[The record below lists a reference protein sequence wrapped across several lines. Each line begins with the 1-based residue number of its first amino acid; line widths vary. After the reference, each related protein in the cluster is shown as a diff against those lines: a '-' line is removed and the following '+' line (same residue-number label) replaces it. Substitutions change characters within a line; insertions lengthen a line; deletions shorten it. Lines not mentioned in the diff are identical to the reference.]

1 MNRFTALLIALALIA
16 GTAGCPAEPA
26 PDPGPPVRYELTIA
40 STEGGSVTT
49 PGEGAFTR
57 DAGTVVS
64 LVTSPDSGYR
74 FVNWTGDVGTVA
86 DPEAVETTITM
97 NGNYSIT
104 ANFEEMPSSV
114 LGTDLEVAYI
124 ERTPKY
130 PRYDVVYIIGHRFTD
145 DFIPYKVDIAT
156 GLGSGQT
163 SETKRWPD
171 EGEMVT
177 FTAHILNRGVNT
189 VEQFEYEWLLD
200 GNLLAASIYTSS
212 ILPGE
217 RATISV
223 EWPWSMARHRI
234 KFIATVD
241 EDVTPSN
248 NSLEDYTDALGLRA
262 LIDQSYDNLFMV
274 NSAHVSRPFTSSSVE
289 WLQLHMKKLNQM
301 LEEAGALTRVRW
313 DSVEIIG
320 DDAPLPSWE
329 ETLVYDG
336 FFPNH
341 PPYRFTQ
348 GGDDPR
354 LNGFPFYDPN
364 EGIAYGWLHEIG
376 HQLGLI
382 DIYQLN
388 VEPFENEV
396 NTEGYRATHCLM
408 NTCAHIISEHSAM
421 ALNSWHGKRRGY
433 FGQYLYDIPE
443 QNYIRFLEADGS
455 PLTEASVAVY
465 QRTVIDGVGARI
477 PNIPKFQGVT
487 DADGIYALP
496 NVPVEA
502 SLFAQTETGNEL
514 RPNPFGY
521 ISNHGANGV
530 FLLKIEKNEF
540 VDYQWIDI
548 TYFNLAYWGGQTE
561 DATYQIKTRLSS
573 KVETELPSELTE
585 GNADNWLAKAVDG
598 TLTTVEDDYSLRQI
612 GEASIKLVTESC
624 HHDVS
629 VRYPGLTMGSWDLSG
644 KSYFTIS
651 FYAENPN
658 IGFRANS
665 PWIRLGNLKTEGYI
679 QYQADWDV
687 LNDCRGQWRNYS
699 IPFAGDD
706 IWNRTT
712 VGAVDL
718 NEIHYIEI
726 QAATWDCG
734 FTLWIDGLSFG

>member
-1 MNRFTALLIALALIA
+1 MKRFTALLIALAFIV
-16 GTAGCPAEPA
+16 GMVGCPASA
-26 PDPGPPVRYELTIA
+26 PQYALTIS
-40 STEGGSVTT
+40 STEGGSVTA
-49 PGEGAFTR
+49 PGEGAFPCGQG
-57 DAGTVVS
+57 AVVN
-64 LVTSPDSGYR
+64 LLAKADQGFR
-74 FVNWTGDVGTVA
+74 FVQWTGDVSTIADVRSGT
-86 DPEAVETTITM
+86 TTIAM
-97 NGNYSIT
+97 KGDYSIT
-104 ANFEEMPSSV
+104 AHFEEMPSSV
-114 LGTDLEVAYI
+114 PVATHVGTDLEVAYI

-130 PRYDVVYIIGHRFTD
+130 PRYYVVYIIGHPFTD
-145 DFIPYKVDIAT
+145 DFIPYKVDIAA
-156 GLGSGQT
+156 GLGWGQT

-177 FTAHILNRGVNT
+177 FTAHILNRGTNT

-200 GNLLAASIYTSS
+200 GNLLAAGIYASS

-217 RATISV
+217 RATVSV
-223 EWPWSMARHRI
+223 QWPWSMAPHRI

-241 EDVTPSN
+241 GDVTPSN

-262 LIDQSYDNLFMV
+262 LIDQSYDNQFMV

-329 ETLVYDG
+329 ETIVYDG

-354 LNGFPFYDPN
+354 LDDFPFYDPN

-396 NTEGYRATHCLM
+396 NAEGYRATRCLM
-408 NTCAHIISEHSAM
+408 NSVDHIISEHTAM

-433 FGQYLYDIPE
+433 FGQYLYDIPG

-455 PLTEASVAVY
+455 PLTEANITVY

-477 PNIPKFQGVT
+477 PNVPKFQGAT
-487 DADGIYALP
+487 DADGVYALP
-496 NVPVEA
+496 NVPVDS
-502 SLFAQTETGNEL
+502 SLFAHTETGNEL

-521 ISNHGANGV
+521 ISNHGANGT
-530 FLLKIEKNEF
+530 FLLRIEKNGF
-540 VDYQWIDI
+540 IDYKWIDI
-548 TYFNLAYWGGQTE
+548 TRFNLAYWQGQNMH
-561 DATYQIKTRLSS
+561 ATYEIKTRLSS
-573 KVETELPSELTE
+573 STETTPPAELTE
-585 GNADNWLAKAVDG
+585 ENAANWIAEA
-598 TLTTVEDDYSLRQI
+598 LTGGLWTMVEDDYSLKRI
-612 GEASIKLVTESC
+612 GKASIKLVTESC
-624 HHDVS
+624 HYVS
-629 VRYPGLTMGSWDLSG
+629 VRYPGLTMGRWDLSG

-651 FYAENPN
+651 FYADNPN

-687 LNDCRGQWRNYS
+687 LNDCRGQWRNYR
-699 IPFAGDD
+699 IPLAGDD
-706 IWNRTT
+706 IWNRTM

-718 NEIHYIEI
+718 SEIHYIEI